1 MINVEVSQENLKKP
15 EVFQA
20 LMKLLESLNVPLN
33 IEPEP
38 VKRSAKPKRNALP
51 KVKLDIDEDVTKA
64 YGKIITKPKSQ
75 FFLTLVKSHGR
86 ISSDEVQDAF
96 QQYFNNFER
105 KGIGGITGALRRWSQ
120 AEGVALPFEHE
131 KDQHGT
137 QYFRWVGIPPE
148 LLLDRDDEASDES
161 AEDAS
166 TSTKLSDTKKKALR
180 EHVASHHQRYVKH
193 LNKLLTQGSLN
204 KSDLK
209 TDKGEWMSFLTALT
223 SFDSTLFSTSGDSV
237 LLVVAAS

>member
-51 KVKLDIDEDVTKA
+51 RVKLDIDEDVTKA

-75 FFLTLVKSHGR
+75 FFLTLVKRHHR

-105 KGIGGITGALRRWSQ
+105 KGIGGITGALKRWSQ

-148 LLLDRDDEASDES
+148 LLLDRDDEATSET
-161 AEDAS
+161 ADAS
-166 TSTKLSDTKKKALR
+166 APALSDAKKKELI
-180 EHVASHHQRYVKH
+180 EHIASHNKRYVKH
-193 LNKLLTQGSLN
+193 LNKLLSQGSL
-204 KSDLK
+204 KRTELK
-209 TDKGEWMSFLTALT
+209 ADQSVWGDFLTALRT
-223 SFDSTLFSTSGDSV
+223 FDSTLFLVSGDGIS
-237 LLVVAAS
+237 LLVAAS